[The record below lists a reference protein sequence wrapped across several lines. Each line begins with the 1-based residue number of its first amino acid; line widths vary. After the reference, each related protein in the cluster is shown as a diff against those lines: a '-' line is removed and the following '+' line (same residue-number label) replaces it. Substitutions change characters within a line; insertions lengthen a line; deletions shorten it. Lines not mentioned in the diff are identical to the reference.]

1 MPRRRGRTPVPD
13 WEREFNRRLGRN
25 IAAARR
31 ASGLTG
37 CELARRLKVWLPQ
50 LWHWEHGR
58 FGIGVA
64 GLQLIANALGVT
76 STSLIPPIDDFVI
89 DAEPPIP
96 LPWTRPDGETRL
108 LHHTALEG
116 APARRISA

>member
-1 MPRRRGRTPVPD
+1 MRRRGRSAIPD

-31 ASGLTG
+31 ANGLTG
-37 CELARRLKVWLPQ
+37 CELARRLKVWPPQ

-64 GLQLIANALGVT
+64 RLQLIADVLGVT
-76 STSLIPPIDDFVI
+76 STSLIPPLDDLEI
-89 DAEPPIP
+89 GDPPIP
-96 LPWTRPDGETRL
+96 LPWVRPDGETRL

-116 APARRISA
+116 AAARRISA

>member
-1 MPRRRGRTPVPD
+1 MPE

-31 ASGLTG
+31 ANGLTG
-37 CELARRLKVWLPQ
+37 CELARRLNVWPPQ

-64 GLQLIANALGVT
+64 RLQLVADALGVT
-76 STSLIPPIDDFVI
+76 STSLIPPLDDLAIDD
-89 DAEPPIP
+89 EPTIP
-96 LPWTRPDGETRL
+96 LPWLPADGKARL
-108 LHHTALEG
+108 LHHTPLEG
-116 APARRISA
+116 ATPRRISA